1 MYEKTLLSFMRYP
14 IKLIVHSVS
23 SYCGILSE
31 CRVVFFFFKT
41 ALGYSAI

>member
-1 MYEKTLLSFMRYP
+1 MRYR

-31 CRVVFFFFKT
+31 CRVVFFFQNSIRL
-41 ALGYSAI
+41 ALFNEKENVSS